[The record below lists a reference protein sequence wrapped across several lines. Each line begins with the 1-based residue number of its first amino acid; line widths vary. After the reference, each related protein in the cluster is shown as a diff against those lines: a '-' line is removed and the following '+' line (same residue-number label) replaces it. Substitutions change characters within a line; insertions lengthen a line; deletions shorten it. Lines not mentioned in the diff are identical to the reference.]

1 MIEDFAVLEDGMQPI
16 QEIVDVLIIG
26 AGLCG
31 VTTARS
37 LTGAKKISWKLIEK
51 SRSVGGR
58 MATRRI
64 EDARFDHGAQ
74 FFTVRSEPFKAEVDK
89 WMEKG
94 ICKEWVRGFGDNRD
108 DGHPRYVGTNGMNQL
123 VKDFAAA
130 LPQKSIALNEK
141 VAEITLA
148 GESIAVTSESGAR
161 FFCTTLILTTPL
173 TQTTAMMAN
182 FPLDQNASKII
193 ERLAGVSYDP
203 CVAVMGFFDP
213 VDLPLDKFPAKTMNE
228 PLAFV
233 ADNFSKGLSDRKGS
247 LTIHLSSEASHGLF
261 TANDSVVVDFV
272 CHELRRHFHLKK
284 VTRPAIVEVHRW
296 RFASPKTAIEEPY
309 LSWCG
314 SNGVKIYFAGEAFG
328 GPKIEGAYLS
338 GLAVG
343 KALMAE
349 G

>member
-1 MIEDFAVLEDGMQPI
+1 MQPV
-16 QEIVDVLIIG
+16 QETVDVLIVG

-31 VTTARS
+31 VTTARA
-37 LTGAKKISWKLIEK
+37 LAAAKKQSWKLIEK

-74 FFTVRSEPFKAEVDK
+74 FFTVRSEPFKAEVDDWLK
-89 WMEKG
+89 NG
-94 ICKEWVRGFGDNRD
+94 ICKEWVRGFGDSRD
-108 DGHPRYVGTNGMNQL
+108 DGHPRYVGTNGMNQI
-123 VKDFAAA
+123 VKDFAAS
-130 LPQKSIALNEK
+130 LPQQNIALNEK
-141 VAEITLA
+141 VIDITLA
-148 GESIAVTSESGAR
+148 GASIAVTSESGAK
-161 FFCTTLILTTPL
+161 FFCRQLILTTPL
-173 TQTTAMMAN
+173 TQSTAMMSK
-182 FPLDQNASKII
+182 FPLDQKVSNVI
-193 ERLAGVSYDP
+193 ERLGGVSYDP

-213 VDLPLDKFPAKTMNE
+213 EELPLDKFPAKSMND

-233 ADNFSKGLSDRKGS
+233 ADNFSKGLSGKRAS
-247 LTIHLSSEASHGLF
+247 LTIHLSSEASQGLF
-261 TANDSVVVDFV
+261 TANDNVVVDFV

-284 VTRPAIVEVHRW
+284 VTRPTIVEVHRW

-309 LSWCG
+309 MTWCG
-314 SNGVKIYFAGEAFG
+314 SNGLKVYFAGEVFG

-343 KALMAE
+343 KALTAE